1 MPRKVLVSKMALCGQ
16 VYKIKI
22 NCVEEREKISSIYAA
37 NGYPVWIEE
46 QKVDMLRCDYYVCY
60 MDQPEKENTSNSID
74 ISKGPNAKNTIVS
87 PHPRMG

>member
-22 NCVEEREKISSIYAA
+22 NSVEEREKVSSVFAA

-46 QKVDMLRCDYYVCY
+46 QKIDLLTYDYYV
-60 MDQPEKENTSNSID
+60 
-74 ISKGPNAKNTIVS
+74 
-87 PHPRMG
+87 